1 MDLGQRISQVLLL
14 TTAMALCFRV
24 TTAQVIALIPAVL
37 PPTPMTLHSV
47 PVFATHA
54 KPVSRPLQIRGS
66 VLAQEPDG
74 TEVLIGPLDGG
85 SIVAAQI
92 NVHSPLQLVV
102 HQPVPYASATGNPM
116 AVPLKLL
123 FTRFPPFIEAIV
135 QRIQNYFSTYN
146 HVGNENYQISTP
158 ENDPLPTTTT
168 PTTPAST
175 FIATTATTPVSAST
189 TTTPT
194 TPASTSIATT
204 ATTPV
209 SASTGTET
217 TLQPVPTNVGSQ
229 TENNP
234 HDEHNS
240 SFPSFSVQEG
250 TYRHRYDPP
259 ASSPFK
265 YPYPKTGFHRF
276 TGKEFPSPEM

>member
-1 MDLGQRISQVLLL
+1 MFI
-14 TTAMALCFRV
+14 
-24 TTAQVIALIPAVL
+24 VILR
-37 PPTPMTLHSV
+37 SV

-66 VLAQEPDG
+66 VLAQGPDG
-74 TEVLIGPLDGG
+74 TEVIIGPFGGG

-92 NVHSPLQLVV
+92 NVHSPLQLAV
-102 HQPVPYASATGNPM
+102 HQPVPYATATGNPM

-158 ENDPLPTTTT
+158 QNDPLLTTTT
-168 PTTPAST
+168 S
-175 FIATTATTPVSAST
+175 
-189 TTTPT
+189 T

-204 ATTPV
+204 PTTPV
-209 SASTGTET
+209 PASTTTSET
-217 TLQPVPTNVGSQ
+217 TLQPVPTNAGSQ

-234 HDEHNS
+234 QDEHNS

-276 TGKEFPSPEM
+276 TSKEFPSPGV

>member
-1 MDLGQRISQVLLL
+1 M
-14 TTAMALCFRV
+14 FF
-24 TTAQVIALIPAVL
+24 VIP
-37 PPTPMTLHSV
+37 HSV

-66 VLAQEPDG
+66 VLAQGPDG
-74 TEVLIGPLDGG
+74 TEILIGSFGGG

-92 NVHSPLQLVV
+92 NVHSPLQLAV
-102 HQPVPYASATGNPM
+102 HQSVPYTTATGDPT

-146 HVGNENYQISTP
+146 YVGNENYPISP
-158 ENDPLPTTTT
+158 PQNDPVP
-168 PTTPAST
+168 
-175 FIATTATTPVSAST
+175 T

-209 SASTGTET
+209 PASTTPTET
-217 TLQPVPTNVGSQ
+217 TTATSLQPVPTNAGSQ

-234 HDEHNS
+234 YGEHNS
-240 SFPSFSVQEG
+240 SLSSHSVQEG

-259 ASSPFK
+259 ASRPFK
-265 YPYPKTGFHRF
+265 YLYPKTVFQRF
-276 TGKEFPSPEM
+276 TSKEFSSPGV